1 MKRNGKVTVAVCMA
15 LALLMLAGCSL
26 LDPILNPSNEV
37 EGGPEVIDT
46 RFVDGSAYHRGEK
59 DTHTDPDGSETGA
72 PSTGDAYRDL
82 TDDERED
89 LMNVYNL
96 VVQPSGLV
104 RIGGW
109 GTPGATLR
117 ETDPDAFA
125 KAFDALSEAGFNCI
139 VTSDEWKSPEA
150 LAATL
155 SAARNHKMKLWYNC
169 GGQSGT
175 YTIGKLKELLKSKDS
190 DVFDATVITV
200 PGKSGSLTATDN
212 AGFLQS
218 IDELRTGLGSDKLKM
233 TVRLFPSYAE
243 FLGDESLSMTYTE
256 YVQSYMRD
264 HGMNYAVFE
273 HAAFLADGTD
283 RIPAFLANLQTVRRY
298 GCPMYPILQCA
309 GDGNLR
315 EPTLEELR
323 LSVHL
328 SLAMGASGYFFD
340 GVCGSAD
347 LGNTGILDTNGQRT
361 ALYNRVKTVN
371 AEILGMREL
380 YMNYTFRQVTVLN
393 YDAAA
398 DLLGAQALKYFGI
411 LADAK
416 EAKDGPVI
424 IGNFLDA
431 KGRSAFY
438 VVNADTTANASVTL
452 TVNERSLLAVW
463 GTSCCEYV
471 DRNNSVTIEL
481 KPGEGKLVT
490 AYSLTNGSN

>member
-1 MKRNGKVTVAVCMA
+1 MKRNGKLVVAVCTA
-15 LALLMLAGCSL
+15 LALLMLAGCSF
-26 LDPILNPSNEV
+26 LDTILNPSNEV
-37 EGGPEVIDT
+37 EGGPDAVDT
-46 RFVDGSAYHRGEK
+46 RFVDGSAYHGDGK
-59 DTHTDPDGSETGA
+59 DTHTDPDGSETDTA
-72 PSTGDAYRDL
+72 STDDPYRDL
-82 TDDERED
+82 TESERQD
-89 LMNVYNL
+89 LMKVYNL

-109 GTPGATLR
+109 GTPGAALR

-150 LAATL
+150 LAAAL

-169 GGQSGT
+169 GGQSGA
-175 YTIGKLKELLKSKDS
+175 YTVGKLKELLKSKDS
-190 DVFDATVITV
+190 DVFDATVITI
-200 PGKSGSLTATDN
+200 PGKSGGLTAADN
-212 AGFLQS
+212 TEFLQS

-233 TVRLFPSYAE
+233 TVRLFPSYGE
-243 FLGDESLSMTYTE
+243 FLGSELLNMTYTE
-256 YVQSYMRD
+256 YVQSYMKD
-264 HGMNYAVFE
+264 HGMNYAVFGYD
-273 HAAFLADGTD
+273 AFLADGTD
-283 RIPAFLANLQTVRRY
+283 RIPGFLANLQTVRRY

-340 GVCGSAD
+340 GVCGNAD
-347 LGNTGILDTNGQRT
+347 LGNTGILDTKGQRT
-361 ALYNRVKTVN
+361 ALYNKVKTVN
-371 AEILGMREL
+371 AEVLGMREL
-380 YMNYTFRQVTVLN
+380 YMNYTFRQVTALN

-398 DLLGAQALKYFGI
+398 EQLGTQATTYFGI
-411 LADAK
+411 LTDAT
-416 EAKDGPVI
+416 EARNGPVI

-463 GTSCCEYV
+463 GSSCCEYV
-471 DRNNSVTIEL
+471 DRSNSVTIEL

-490 AYSLTNGSN
+490 AYSLTSPI